1 MSDKPSG
8 SHTAQHRDKPT
19 LGLLLGPFASQQRWL
34 HQPFAMENPH
44 VFMGKSS
51 MKRAPLSI
59 ATCKSPEGNKRME
72 YDWDILG
79 ICDAIS

>member
-1 MSDKPSG
+1 
-8 SHTAQHRDKPT
+8 
-19 LGLLLGPFASQQRWL
+19 
-34 HQPFAMENPH
+34 MENPH

-59 ATCKSPEGNKRME
+59 ATCKSPEGNKIME